1 MARVEKIVQKMKSR
15 PNGIRYDEA
24 VKVLRHYGY
33 ELVRTKG
40 SHRQFRNQDGDV
52 ITLKEQNPLK
62 AAYVEEIIK
71 RIGE

>member
-1 MARVEKIVQKMKSR
+1 M
-15 PNGIRYDEA
+15 
-24 VKVLRHYGY
+24 
-33 ELVRTKG
+33 VRTKG